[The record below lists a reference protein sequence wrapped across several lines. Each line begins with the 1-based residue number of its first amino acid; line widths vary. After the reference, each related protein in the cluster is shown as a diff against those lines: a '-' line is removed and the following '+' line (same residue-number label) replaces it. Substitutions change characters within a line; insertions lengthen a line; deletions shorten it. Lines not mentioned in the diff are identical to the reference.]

1 MNLKQLKVAI
11 SEVSK
16 ERNISE
22 DELIDLIKV
31 ALEKGFKR
39 EAKSLVEVILDPKT
53 FDMEIFTVKYVVDT
67 YEDVE
72 ISDSERIDETY
83 ILTSEAPEGSKDGDV
98 LREKLEISLEDLS
111 RVAASTAKQVIMQKL
126 RELEREQLAELYE
139 SKKHQLVRG
148 VVTGVTEQK
157 VFVDFDE
164 IEATM
169 PSLEWI
175 QGEEY
180 KLGDKINVYVKDVK
194 IYPKGPSLLL
204 SRKDEGLLRELLKKE
219 VPEIADGTVEI
230 MGLKREPGQRAKVAV
245 RSHNPNIEA
254 IGACVG
260 QDGARQKTV
269 SESICN
275 EEVEF
280 ILYDEEYPQFIVNAL
295 APAKVLAIIPNEDDR
310 EAMVV
315 VANESFSLAIGL
327 RGVNAR
333 LASRLT
339 EWKVDIKSVDQSRE
353 IGIDYEDFAI

>member
-1 MNLKQLKVAI
+1 
-11 SEVSK
+11 
-16 ERNISE
+16 
-22 DELIDLIKV
+22 
-31 ALEKGFKR
+31 
-39 EAKSLVEVILDPKT
+39 
-53 FDMEIFTVKYVVDT
+53 
-67 YEDVE
+67 
-72 ISDSERIDETY
+72 
-83 ILTSEAPEGSKDGDV
+83 
-98 LREKLEISLEDLS
+98 
-111 RVAASTAKQVIMQKL
+111 
-126 RELEREQLAELYE
+126 
-139 SKKHQLVRG
+139 
-148 VVTGVTEQK
+148 
-157 VFVDFDE
+157 
-164 IEATM
+164 
-169 PSLEWI
+169 
-175 QGEEY
+175 
-180 KLGDKINVYVKDVK
+180 
-194 IYPKGPSLLL
+194 
-204 SRKDEGLLRELLKKE
+204 
-219 VPEIADGTVEI
+219 

-339 EWKVDIKSVDQSRE
+339 E
-353 IGIDYEDFAI
+353 